1 MRKEK
6 IKTGILLILIA
17 CTVVLTLNVWFGSG
31 IWPHGYDFFVSLS
44 DRAFFSRLFQKEQP
58 YLSPMESLAKPQ
70 KLVVTNGGNR
80 AVYYVS
86 DVSYAPFYE
95 EVKAFFGAVLS
106 DESRVQMVTEVDVEE
121 WYDVLRND
129 EILDTRSIYAEYN
142 SAFSPALFA
151 KVTGIA
157 DTWLASKIDS
167 VREFIVAP
175 VGEGGEDMLLYVRE
189 YNTGRIIKCY
199 IRYEGKAPLYEK
211 IAAMTEN
218 TNYSYAFELNL
229 HIGSGGIGEAV
240 QQKVVCSPQI
250 LIAPNATR
258 GVGITAENPVE
269 TDMNMEEL
277 LSVFQYTERTP
288 NRYIGTDGTVHFVE
302 NYGSV
307 NLYPDGVVEY
317 YALNEE
323 KGVDL
328 LPVRDGAV
336 TLYDSLNGAVRLAEK
351 VWRALVPDMP
361 FDAIVSGDLLEK
373 DGDSYTFYMDYYH
386 AGTPVI
392 TTVGDTYHPAMQHAV
407 EMEVKNGRLI
417 RYRHFIRRFESVG
430 EPFQNVTMLEAVD
443 GIYMS
448 LPPSQDT
455 LQIKDLF
462 LAYLED
468 TTPGTKKP
476 VWCARVEGQDALICY
491 AP

>member
-6 IKTGILLILIA
+6 LKTSILLILIA
-17 CTVVLTLNVWFGSG
+17 CTIILTLNVWFGSG
-31 IWPHGYDFFVSLS
+31 FWPHGYDFFVSLS
-44 DRAFFSRLFQKEQP
+44 DRAFFSRILKKEQP
-58 YLSPMESLAKPQ
+58 YISPMESLAKPK

-95 EVKAFFGAVLS
+95 EVKAFFNEVLSNEDAVL
-106 DESRVQMVTEVDVEE
+106 MVTEVDTEE

-157 DTWLASKIDS
+157 DTWLATKTDS

-175 VGEGGEDMLLYVRE
+175 VGETGEDMLLYVRE
-189 YNTGRIIKCY
+189 YTTGRIIKCY
-199 IRYEGKAPLYEK
+199 IRYGGKASLYEK

-229 HIGSGGIGEAV
+229 HGGSAGIGDAV
-240 QQKVVCSPQI
+240 EQKVVCSPQL
-250 LIAPNATR
+250 LISPDATE
-258 GVGITAENPVE
+258 GVAITATNPVDA
-269 TDMNMEEL
+269 DMDMEAL
-277 LSVFQYTERTP
+277 LSVFQYTARTP
-288 NRYIGTDGTVHFVE
+288 NRYVGTDKTVHFVE

-307 NLYPDGVVEY
+307 NIYPDGVVEY

-323 KGVDL
+323 KGVNL
-328 LPVRDGAV
+328 LPARDGV
-336 TLYDSLNGAVRLAEK
+336 PSLYDSLNGAVRLAEN

-361 FDAIVSGDLLEK
+361 FDALVSGDLLDE
-373 DGDSYTFYMDYYH
+373 GGGSYTFNMDYYH

-392 TTVGDTYHPAMQHAV
+392 TAVQNAFHPAMQHAV
-407 EMEVKNGRLI
+407 EMEVKNGRLV

-430 EPFQNVTMLEAVD
+430 EPFENVTMLEAVD
-443 GIYMS
+443 GIYMT
-448 LPPSQDT
+448 LPASQNT
-455 LQIKDLF
+455 LEIKDLF
-462 LAYLED
+462 LGYVED
-468 TTPGTKKP
+468 TTAGAKKP
-476 VWCARVEGQDALICY
+476 VWCARIEGQEKLVY
-491 AP
+491 YMP